1 MADTEKITINLS
13 VVDLGRIDL
22 LVEQGF
28 YSTRTDFIRT
38 AIRNQLDSHSQEIQ
52 ETVARKAM
60 VVGILSYDAGDL
72 EEKRYRNEKL
82 DIRAVGMLILEKDIT
97 PELALA
103 TISSISVLG
112 VLKASDEVIDALKRE
127 NVLKY

>member
-1 MADTEKITINLS
+1 MKSFGKNCLLILYY
-13 VVDLGRIDL
+13 LGRIDL

-112 VLKASDEVIDALKRE
+112 VLKAPDEVIDALKRE